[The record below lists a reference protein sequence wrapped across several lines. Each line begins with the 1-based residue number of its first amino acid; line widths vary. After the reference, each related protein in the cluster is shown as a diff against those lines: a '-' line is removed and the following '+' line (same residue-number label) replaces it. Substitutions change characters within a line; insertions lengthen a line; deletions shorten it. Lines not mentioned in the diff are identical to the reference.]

1 MSPRDL
7 PPTLRHVAQSAT
19 GARPRRNEGIAFG
32 VLVAGSL
39 AATLLPSPRLNTE
52 AVVALALLVCGLALG
67 ALSVWRRQRSW
78 VDATA
83 PLAVMVSVILLRDA
97 LGGAVS
103 GVGPLIAVPIVWLAL
118 FGTLGDLA
126 VAAFLSVLAFIGPSL
141 ATNLTAAPGET
152 VPLEWRPAVLWSAVA
167 LLAAPVIQG
176 VIRGLTA
183 QNRAEREAA
192 AQLRAIMGGATLTSI
207 ISVDVHGVITNF
219 NVGAED
225 MLKYDASE
233 AVGRKV
239 HELIHDADEI
249 VQAAGQLGVVAGVAV
264 FATLAE
270 NHMPSREW
278 TYVRKDGRRISV
290 RLAVTELRSE
300 EGEVIGYLGVAVDT
314 TAAVEMRRELK
325 EAQAL
330 WRLSMDHLPDTAVLV
345 LDRTLEVSL
354 STGGGARRQG
364 LATAAGRDVSQAFTP
379 KSFAKLEPLIEG
391 ALRGRDGVVELVAPE
406 SGAEH
411 EIWVSPLPGATTTSG
426 AVLIMARDVS
436 RDRERERL
444 LRASHDRIQR
454 LFVDAPHGIAVL
466 GRDGFVRQVNP
477 SLCLLLGRTEAQLV
491 GTPLAALGDAEDD
504 RIPTLLACTTREAG
518 ARTDWTVNTP
528 LGGEVHLNLS
538 STVLAGGGSPEEDE
552 LLVNVADVSERHT
565 YEQQLAHLADHDPL
579 TGLANRRR
587 FAVELDR
594 HLDFCRRYGPRGAL
608 LLIDLDHF
616 KEVNDTLGHAAGDV
630 LLTSLAEV
638 LRQSV
643 RSTDIVARLGGDEFA
658 VLLLETDQAG
668 TELVAE
674 HLVTAVRA
682 HSTALGAA
690 ADAVTASV
698 GAVVIGAQE
707 TGPEGAEELLTN
719 ADSLMYQAKQSG
731 RDGWAVLAAGGTV
744 GPSATSTLGWT
755 QRIETAIANDEFSL
769 HLQPIWDIG
778 RGRVTG
784 GEVLLRFGEG
794 PDALPPGEYLQQAE
808 KSGLVL
814 AIDRWVL
821 ERAIP
826 LLQRFQA
833 VDPDFELSVNLS
845 GCSVGDSQIEEV
857 VQAALLRSGA
867 NGNGLVLEITETAIV
882 PDLAAARVFAERL
895 GQEGCRFALDDFG
908 AGFGS
913 FSYLKHLPFAYVKI
927 DGEFVARC
935 DVDPTDRAIVSSVVR
950 VAHDLGKRTVAEYVS
965 GAAVLDVLALEG
977 VDLAQGH
984 YMGRPI
990 PAEDFLARFAADG
1003 FVAPDGVERAA
1014 STAVAVAGGHLSAS

>member
-1 MSPRDL
+1 MSPREL
-7 PPTLRHVAQSAT
+7 VRASRHLARSAT
-19 GARPRRNEGIAFG
+19 GARPRRHEGLAFG
-32 VLVAGSL
+32 VLLVGAL
-39 AATLLPSPRLNTE
+39 AATVLPMTRAAPD
-52 AVVALALLVCGLALG
+52 ALAALAVLVTGLG
-67 ALSVWRRQRSW
+67 VGWTSVRRHHRSW
-78 VDATA
+78 VDLGG
-83 PLAVMVSVILLRDA
+83 PLLVMVAVILLRDA
-97 LGGAVS
+97 FGGAAS
-103 GVGPLIAVPIVWLAL
+103 GVGPLVAVPIVWLAL

-126 VAAFLSVLAFIGPSL
+126 VAAGFAVVAFIGPGVASNL
-141 ATNLTAAPGET
+141 AGDPDRV

-176 VIRGLTA
+176 VIRGLAA
-183 QNRAEREAA
+183 QNRVEREAA

-207 ISVDVHGVITNF
+207 ISTDAAGVITNF

-225 MLKYDASE
+225 MLKYDAEE
-233 AVGRKV
+233 ALGRKV
-239 HELIHDADEI
+239 HELIHDAGEMA
-249 VQAAGQLGVVAGVAV
+249 QAAGQFGVEPGVAV

-300 EGEVIGYLGVAVDT
+300 EGEVVGYLGVAVDT

-345 LDRTLEVSL
+345 LDGTLEVSL
-354 STGGGARRQG
+354 STGGGARRLG
-364 LATAAGRDVSQAFTP
+364 LATAAGRDVSEVFSSENSALL
-379 KSFAKLEPLIEG
+379 APLIDG
-391 ALRGRDGVVELVAPE
+391 AIAGHEGVVELVD
-406 SGAEH
+406 AETGD
-411 EIWVSPLPGATTTSG
+411 EQEVWVSPLPGTTTYSG
-426 AVLIMARDVS
+426 AALIMARDVS
-436 RDRERERL
+436 RERERERL

-466 GRDGFVRQVNP
+466 GRDGFVHQVNP

-491 GTPLAALGDAEDD
+491 GEPLAALGDVEDH
-504 RIPTLLACTTREAG
+504 RVSTLLASTTREAG
-518 ARTDWTVNTP
+518 ARTDWTVTTA
-528 LGGEVHLNLS
+528 LGAEVHLNLS

-552 LLVNVADVSERHT
+552 LLVNVADVSERHA

-587 FAVELDR
+587 FSVELDR
-594 HLDFCRRYGPRGAL
+594 HLDFCRRYGARGAL

-616 KEVNDTLGHAAGDV
+616 KEVNDTLGHAAGDT
-630 LLTSLAEV
+630 LLASLAEV

-643 RSTDIVARLGGDEFA
+643 RSTDLVARLGGDEFA
-658 VLLLETDQAG
+658 VLLLETDHAG

-674 HLVTAVRA
+674 HMVAAVRA

-698 GAVVIGAQE
+698 GAVVIGGEADSFQS
-707 TGPEGAEELLTN
+707 AEELLTG

-731 RDGWAVLAAGGTV
+731 RDGWAVLASDDSVSKT
-744 GPSATSTLGWT
+744 STSTLGWT
-755 QRIETAIANDEFSL
+755 QRIERAIALDEFSL

-778 RGRVTG
+778 GGRVTG
-784 GEVLLRFGEG
+784 GEVLLRVGEG
-794 PDALPPGEYLQQAE
+794 PDALPPGEYLEQAE

-826 LLQRFQA
+826 MLQRFQA
-833 VDPDFELSVNLS
+833 VRPGFELSVNLS
-845 GCSVGDSQIEEV
+845 GRSVGDPQIEEV

-867 NGNGLVLEITETAIV
+867 DGTGLVLEITETAIV
-882 PDLAAARVFAERL
+882 PDLVAAKAFAERL
-895 GQEGCRFALDDFG
+895 GEDGCRFALDDFG

-913 FSYLKHLPFAYVKI
+913 FAYLKHLPFAYVKI

-935 DVDPTDRAIVSSVVR
+935 DVDATDRAIVASVVR
-950 VAHDLGKRTVAEYVS
+950 VAHELGKRTVAEYVS
-965 GAAVLDVLALEG
+965 SAAVLDVLALEG

-984 YMGRPI
+984 HLGWPM
-990 PAEDFLARFAADG
+990 PAEDFLALLAADG
-1003 FVAPDGVERAA
+1003 FVVPDGVGAA
-1014 STAVAVAGGHLSAS
+1014 VV

>member
-1 MSPRDL
+1 MNAREL
-7 PPTLRHVAQSAT
+7 ARTARHLARSAT
-19 GARPRRNEGIAFG
+19 GARPRPAEALAFG
-32 VLVAGSL
+32 LLVVGAL
-39 AATLLPSPRLNTE
+39 AATLLPASRMGTGAFE
-52 AVVALALLVCGLALG
+52 ALAAMVVGLGLAG
-67 ALSVWRRQRSW
+67 MSVRRRQRSW
-78 VDATA
+78 VD
-83 PLAVMVSVILLRDA
+83 PLGPLLVMVGVILLRGA

-103 GVGPLIAVPIVWLAL
+103 GVGPLVAVPLVWLAL

-126 VAAFLSVLAFIGPSL
+126 VAAVVAGVVFVGPGL
-141 ATNLTAAPGET
+141 VAHLTAAPGQA
-152 VPLEWRPAVLWSAVA
+152 VVVEWRPAVLWSAVA

-183 QNRAEREAA
+183 QNRAERRAA

-207 ISVDVHGVITNF
+207 ISTDADGVITNF

-225 MLKYDASE
+225 MLKYDADE
-233 AVGRKV
+233 ALGRKV
-239 HELIHDADEI
+239 HELIHDAAELAH
-249 VQAAGQLGVVAGVAV
+249 AAGQLGVEPGVEV

-300 EGEVIGYLGVAVDT
+300 DGEVTGYLGVAVDT

-364 LATAAGRDVSQAFTP
+364 LAQAAGRDVSESFTP
-379 KSFAKLEPLIEG
+379 KSFALLKPLIDG
-391 ALRGRDGVVELVAPE
+391 ALEGRDGVVELTAPE

-411 EIWVSPLPGATTTSG
+411 EVWVSPLPGTSTTSG
-426 AVLIMARDVS
+426 AALIMARDVS

-444 LRASHDRIQR
+444 LRTSHDRIQR

-466 GRDGFVRQVNP
+466 GRDGYVRQVNP
-477 SLCLLLGRTEAQLV
+477 SLCLLLGRGEEELV
-491 GTPLAALGDAEDD
+491 GSPLAALGAGDDD

-518 ARTDWTVNTP
+518 ARTDWSVTTP
-528 LGGEVHLNLS
+528 VGAEVHLNLS
-538 STVLAGGGSPEEDE
+538 STVLAGGGAPEEDE
-552 LLVNVADVSERHT
+552 LLVNVADVSERHA
-565 YEQQLAHLADHDPL
+565 YEQQLAHLADHDTL

-594 HLDFCRRYGPRGAL
+594 HLDFCRRYGARGAL

-616 KEVNDTLGHAAGDV
+616 KEVNDTLGHAAGDT
-630 LLTSLAEV
+630 LLMSLAEV
-638 LRQSV
+638 LTQSV

-658 VLLLETDQAG
+658 VLLLETDLAG

-674 HLVTAVRA
+674 HLVAAVRA
-682 HSTALGAA
+682 HHTALGAA

-698 GAVVIGAQE
+698 GAVLIG
-707 TGPEGAEELLTN
+707 GGDGLRGAEELLTS
-719 ADSLMYQAKQSG
+719 ADSLMYQAKQGG
-731 RDGWAVLAAGGTV
+731 RDGWAVLGADATV
-744 GPSATSTLGWT
+744 GVPMGSALGWS
-755 QRIETAIANDEFSL
+755 QRIETAIAEDEFSL

-778 RGRVTG
+778 LGRVTG
-784 GEVLLRFGEG
+784 AEVLLRHG
-794 PDALPPGEYLQQAE
+794 PDAVPPREYLAQAE

-826 LLQRFQA
+826 LLQRFQG
-833 VDPDFELSVNLS
+833 VRPDFELSVNLS
-845 GCSVGDSQIEEV
+845 GRSVGDSQIEEV

-867 NGNGLVLEITETAIV
+867 DGTGLVLEVTETAVV
-882 PDLAAARVFAERL
+882 PDLAKARAFAERL
-895 GQEGCRFALDDFG
+895 GEEGCRFALDDFG

-927 DGEFVARC
+927 DGEFVADC
-935 DVDPTDRAIVSSVVR
+935 DVDPTDRAIVASIVQ
-950 VAHDLGKRTVAEYVS
+950 VAHELGKRTVAEYVGS
-965 GAAVLDVLALEG
+965 AQVLDVLALEG

-984 YMGRPI
+984 HLGHPI
-990 PAEDFLARFAADG
+990 PAEEFLALLAADG
-1003 FVAPDGVERAA
+1003 FVAPEGVD
-1014 STAVAVAGGHLSAS
+1014 VAVA

>member
-1 MSPRDL
+1 MSVL
-7 PPTLRHVAQSAT
+7 ELQQNGRHLARSAT
-19 GARPRRNEGIAFG
+19 GARPRRNEGLAFG
-32 VLVAGSL
+32 ILVVGAL
-39 AATLLPSPRLNTE
+39 AATLLPSAQLNTG
-52 AVVALALLVCGLALG
+52 AVFSLALLAGGLGLG
-67 ALSVWRRQRSW
+67 WLTVRRRRRSW
-78 VDATA
+78 VDPTA
-83 PLAVMVSVILLRDA
+83 PLLVMVSVIFLRDA
-97 LGGAVS
+97 LGGAIS

-126 VAAFLSVLAFIGPSL
+126 IAAALSVLAFVGPSL
-141 ATNLTAAPGET
+141 ATNLVAGPGQD
-152 VPLEWRPAVLWSAVA
+152 VPVEWRPAVLWAAVA

-176 VIRGLTA
+176 VVRGLTA

-192 AQLRAIMGGATLTSI
+192 AQLRAIMGGASLTSI
-207 ISVDVHGVITNF
+207 ISTDADGVITNF

-225 MLKYDASE
+225 MLKYDAAD
-233 AVGRKV
+233 AVGRKA
-239 HELIHDADEI
+239 HELIHDEGEVAL
-249 VQAAGQLGVVAGVAV
+249 AASQLGVEAGIAV

-278 TYVRKDGRRISV
+278 TYVRKDGRRITV

-300 EGEVIGYLGVAVDT
+300 AGEVTGYLGVAVDT

-364 LATAAGRDVSQAFTP
+364 LATAAGRDVSEAFTP
-379 KSFAKLEPLIEG
+379 KSFALLKPLIDG
-391 ALRGRDGVVELVAPE
+391 ALEGRDGVVELIAPQ

-411 EIWVSPLPGATTTSG
+411 EVWVSPLPGTTTTSG
-426 AVLIMARDVS
+426 AALIMARDVS

-466 GRDGFVRQVNP
+466 GRDGIVRQVNP
-477 SLCLLLGRTEAQLV
+477 SLCLLLGRTETQLV
-491 GTPLAALGDAEDD
+491 GAPLATLGAVDDD

-518 ARTDWTVNTP
+518 ARTDWTVTTP
-528 LGGEVHLNLS
+528 LDVEVHLNLS

-587 FAVELDR
+587 FSVELDR
-594 HLDFCRRYGPRGAL
+594 HLDFCRRYGARGAL

-630 LLTSLAEV
+630 LLASLAEV

-643 RSTDIVARLGGDEFA
+643 RSTDVVARLGGDEFA
-658 VLLLETDQAG
+658 VLLLETDRAG

-698 GAVVIGAQE
+698 GAVVIGGEEAGLE
-707 TGPEGAEELLTN
+707 SAEELLTS
-719 ADSLMYQAKQSG
+719 ADALMYQAKQGG
-731 RDGWAVLAAGGTV
+731 RDGWAVLTSGE
-744 GPSATSTLGWT
+744 SAEAPTSSTLGWS

-769 HLQPIWDIG
+769 HLQPIWDIA
-778 RGRVTG
+778 RGCVTG
-784 GEVLLRFGEG
+784 GEVLLRLGQG
-794 PDALPPGEYLQQAE
+794 RDALPPGEYLQQAE

-821 ERAIP
+821 ERSIP

-833 VDPDFELSVNLS
+833 VHPDFELSVNLS
-845 GCSVGDSQIEEV
+845 GRSVGDPQIEEV

-867 NGNGLVLEITETAIV
+867 DGRGLVLEITETAIV
-882 PDLAAARVFAERL
+882 PDLVAARVFAERL
-895 GQEGCRFALDDFG
+895 AEEGCRFALDDFG

-913 FSYLKHLPFAYVKI
+913 FSYLKHLPFDYVKI

-935 DVDPTDRAIVSSVVR
+935 DVDPTDRAIVASVVR
-950 VAHDLGKRTVAEYVS
+950 VAHELGKRTVAEYVS
-965 GAAVLDVLALEG
+965 SPAVLDVLALEG

-984 YMGRPI
+984 HLGHPI
-990 PAEDFLARFAADG
+990 PAEEFLELLGAEGFA
-1003 FVAPDGVERAA
+1003 VPEGVEVAA
-1014 STAVAVAGGHLSAS
+1014 A